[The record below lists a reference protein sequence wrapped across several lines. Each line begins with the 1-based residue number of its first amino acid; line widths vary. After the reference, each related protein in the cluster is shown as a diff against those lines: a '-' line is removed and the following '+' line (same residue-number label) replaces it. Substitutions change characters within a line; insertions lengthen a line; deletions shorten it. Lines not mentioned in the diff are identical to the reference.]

1 MANAEKEYMEARTK
15 RTQRKNK
22 ILAIVS
28 LVSFAGSGLF
38 TVVPALQKAF
48 SQDTTLQAA
57 ASAETVSL
65 QKQRQGYELV
75 LQREPNNKVALE
87 GLVKVRLQLKDGKGA
102 VEALEKLKQSNPE
115 REDYKVAL
123 EDLKKRLGKSE
134 QQIKK

>member
-22 ILAIVS
+22 ILALVS

-38 TVVPALQKAF
+38 TVVPALQKAL

-57 ASAETVSL
+57 ASAETISL

-87 GLVKVRLQLKDGKGA
+87 GLVKVRLQLKDGDGA
-102 VEALEKLKQSNPE
+102 IAALEKLKQSHPE
-115 REDYKVAL
+115 REDYKIAL
-123 EDLKKRLGKSE
+123 EDLKKRFGKSDE
-134 QQIKK
+134 

>member
-1 MANAEKEYMEARTK
+1 MANAEEKEYIEARTK
-15 RTQRKNK
+15 RIQRKNK

-38 TVVPALQKAF
+38 TVVPALQKAL

-57 ASAETVSL
+57 ASAETASL

-87 GLVKVRLQLKDGKGA
+87 GLVKVKLQLKDGNGA
-102 VEALEKLKQSNPE
+102 ITALEKLKQSHPE

-123 EDLKKRLGKSE
+123 ADLKKRFGKSDR
-134 QQIKK
+134 

>member
-1 MANAEKEYMEARTK
+1 MANSEKEYMEARSK
-15 RTQRKNK
+15 RTQRRNK
-22 ILAIVS
+22 ILAFVS

-48 SQDTTLQAA
+48 SQDATLQAA
-57 ASAETVSL
+57 ASAETISL
-65 QKQRQGYELV
+65 QQQRQGFELV
-75 LQREPNNKVALE
+75 LQREPNNRVALE

-123 EDLKKRLGKSE
+123 EDLKKRLGKSDH
-134 QQIKK
+134 